1 MFQSNLEKS
10 REYQPKLIIFNQ
22 HLDVL
27 TTILNHQELSEF
39 SGKGLLSV
47 SIRLN

>member
-1 MFQSNLEKS
+1 MFQSNVEKS
-10 REYQPKLIIFNQ
+10 REYFYKLILFNQ
-22 HLDVL
+22 HLNVL
-27 TTILNHQELSEF
+27 ITNPNNQELSEF